1 MIFSTD
7 KTTLLR
13 EIQEFLPFASN
24 YDLERVIPLLEDTE
38 KHFLTPLLGTALHER
53 LTKDMGTYN
62 EEIKMC
68 RKAVANIMV
77 YMNFTLLNT
86 QLLPGGFTRI
96 SGENTSSLYKYQEE
110 DLKKIF
116 RRNGFDQLDVIVE
129 YFMKTLK
136 RFPEF
141 ETSDYYI
148 SGQNEVIP
156 DRFVFSKFY
165 KTISHVVFKHL
176 QPFIHRAIDLDI
188 SPIITINE
196 TVLQDTNLLQ
206 LIRPIVVYLAVAYA
220 IEDSGV
226 NIDETGVWLENKIPA
241 DGIIE
246 RNPLSKETS
255 DALVT
260 RYRELAS
267 RYMDRLTKEVSG
279 VSENINV
286 FTRDNKNK
294 KTIWI

>member
-1 MIFSTD
+1 
-7 KTTLLR
+7 
-13 EIQEFLPFASN
+13 
-24 YDLERVIPLLEDTE
+24 
-38 KHFLTPLLGTALHER
+38 
-53 LTKDMGTYN
+53 
-62 EEIKMC
+62 MC

-129 YFMKTLK
+129 YFMKNRE

-148 SGQNEVIP
+148 SGQHEVIP

-267 RYMDRLTKEVSG
+267 RYMDHLTKEVSG

-286 FTRDNKNK
+286 FARDNKNK

>member
-129 YFMKTLK
+129 YFMKNRNIRLLHFRATRSDTGSFRVLEILQNNITRRFQTPSTIHPPGYRPGHLSHHHHK
-136 RFPEF
+136 RDGLARYQPF
-141 ETSDYYI
+141 TTDS
-148 SGQNEVIP
+148 P
-156 DRFVFSKFY
+156 DRG
-165 KTISHVVFKHL
+165 L
-176 QPFIHRAIDLDI
+176 PCRGLRHRGFGG
-188 SPIITINE
+188 E
-196 TVLQDTNLLQ
+196 
-206 LIRPIVVYLAVAYA
+206 Y
-220 IEDSGV
+220 
-226 NIDETGVWLENKIPA
+226 
-241 DGIIE
+241 
-246 RNPLSKETS
+246 
-255 DALVT
+255 
-260 RYRELAS
+260 
-267 RYMDRLTKEVSG
+267 
-279 VSENINV
+279 
-286 FTRDNKNK
+286 
-294 KTIWI
+294 

>member
-7 KTTLLR
+7 KTLLSR

-38 KHFLTPLLGTALHER
+38 KNFLVPLLGTDLHDR
-53 LTKDMGTYN
+53 LTKDMETCS

-68 RKAVANIMV
+68 RKAVSNIMV

-86 QLLPGGFTRI
+86 QILPGGFTRI
-96 SGENTSSLYKYQEE
+96 SGDNTSSLYKYQEE

-129 YFMKTLK
+129 YFVKNLEH
-136 RFPEF
+136 FPEF
-141 ETSDYYI
+141 KTSDYYI

-156 DRFVFSKFY
+156 DRFVFAKYY
-165 KTISHVVFKHL
+165 KAVSHVVFKHL
-176 QPFIHRAIDLDI
+176 QPFIPRAIDLDI
-188 SPIITINE
+188 SPVITIDE
-196 TVLQDTNLLQ
+196 TVLKDTNLLK
-206 LIRPIVVYLAVAYA
+206 LIRPVAIYLAVAYA

-226 NIDETGVWLENKIPA
+226 NIDETGVWLENKVPA

-246 RNPLSKETS
+246 RNPLSTGATEN
-255 DALVT
+255 LVA

-267 RYMDRLTKEVSG
+267 RYMDHLTKEVSG
-279 VSENINV
+279 ASENINV
-286 FTRDNKNK
+286 YARDNKNK
-294 KTIWI
+294 KTIWM

>member
-1 MIFSTD
+1 MTTVIGVSFKRAGKMYYFDPNGLEWHIGD
-7 KTTLLR
+7 KAIVETARGMEGGDVVTEVKEVEDDEVVQPLKT
-13 EIQEFLPFASN
+13 
-24 YDLERVIPLLEDTE
+24 VIRAAT
-38 KHFLTPLLGTALHER
+38 
-53 LTKDMGTYN
+53 
-62 EEIKMC
+62 
-68 RKAVANIMV
+68 
-77 YMNFTLLNT
+77 
-86 QLLPGGFTRI
+86 
-96 SGENTSSLYKYQEE
+96 EE

-129 YFMKTLK
+129 YFMKNLE

-148 SGQNEVIP
+148 SGQHEVIP

-176 QPFIHRAIDLDI
+176 QPFIHRVIDLDI

-286 FTRDNKNK
+286 FARDNKNK

>member
-1 MIFSTD
+1 M
-7 KTTLLR
+7 
-13 EIQEFLPFASN
+13 
-24 YDLERVIPLLEDTE
+24 
-38 KHFLTPLLGTALHER
+38 
-53 LTKDMGTYN
+53 
-62 EEIKMC
+62 
-68 RKAVANIMV
+68 
-77 YMNFTLLNT
+77 
-86 QLLPGGFTRI
+86 
-96 SGENTSSLYKYQEE
+96 
-110 DLKKIF
+110 
-116 RRNGFDQLDVIVE
+116 
-129 YFMKTLK
+129 
-136 RFPEF
+136 
-141 ETSDYYI
+141 
-148 SGQNEVIP
+148 
-156 DRFVFSKFY
+156 FSKFY

-176 QPFIHRAIDLDI
+176 QPFIHRAIDLDL
-188 SPIITINE
+188 SPVVTINN
-196 TVLQDTNLLQ
+196 TVLQDTNLLE

-286 FTRDNKNK
+286 YARDNKNK
-294 KTIWI
+294 KTIWV

>member
-7 KTTLLR
+7 KTILLR

-38 KHFLTPLLGTALHER
+38 KNFLTPLLGTDLHDR
-53 LTKDMGTYN
+53 LTKDMETYS

-129 YFMKTLK
+129 YFMKNLK

-141 ETSDYYI
+141 EISDYYI

-188 SPIITINE
+188 SPVVTINN
-196 TVLQDTNLLQ
+196 TVLQDTNLLE

-267 RYMDRLTKEVSG
+267 RYMDRLTKEISG
-279 VSENINV
+279 VSKNINV
-286 FTRDNKNK
+286 YARNNKNK
-294 KTIWI
+294 KTIWV

>member
-1 MIFSTD
+1 M
-7 KTTLLR
+7 
-13 EIQEFLPFASN
+13 
-24 YDLERVIPLLEDTE
+24 
-38 KHFLTPLLGTALHER
+38 
-53 LTKDMGTYN
+53 
-62 EEIKMC
+62 
-68 RKAVANIMV
+68 
-77 YMNFTLLNT
+77 
-86 QLLPGGFTRI
+86 
-96 SGENTSSLYKYQEE
+96 
-110 DLKKIF
+110 
-116 RRNGFDQLDVIVE
+116 
-129 YFMKTLK
+129 
-136 RFPEF
+136 
-141 ETSDYYI
+141 
-148 SGQNEVIP
+148 IP

-267 RYMDRLTKEVSG
+267 RYMDHLTKEVSG

-286 FTRDNKNK
+286 FARDNKNK

>member
-129 YFMKTLK
+129 YFMKNRE

-148 SGQNEVIP
+148 SGQHEVIP

-165 KTISHVVFKHL
+165 KTI
-176 QPFIHRAIDLDI
+176 
-188 SPIITINE
+188 
-196 TVLQDTNLLQ
+196 
-206 LIRPIVVYLAVAYA
+206 
-220 IEDSGV
+220 
-226 NIDETGVWLENKIPA
+226 
-241 DGIIE
+241 
-246 RNPLSKETS
+246 
-255 DALVT
+255 
-260 RYRELAS
+260 
-267 RYMDRLTKEVSG
+267 
-279 VSENINV
+279 
-286 FTRDNKNK
+286 
-294 KTIWI
+294 